1 MQPVLAI
8 HDAVARRC
16 RPPIVVV
23 LLLATGLSVVGCG
36 PSVGDSFEDASIV
49 ARVKTALLNDL
60 EVGRRGIAVEA
71 SRGYVRLSGRV
82 RSAAEIV
89 KAVQIARGVPGVLDV
104 TSLLQVA
111 P

>member
-1 MQPVLAI
+1 
-8 HDAVARRC
+8 
-16 RPPIVVV
+16 
-23 LLLATGLSVVGCG
+23 
-36 PSVGDSFEDASIV
+36 
-49 ARVKTALLNDL
+49 
-60 EVGRRGIAVEA
+60 
-71 SRGYVRLSGRV
+71 V